1 LSGYLWLGARI
12 AGAQNHE
19 ALCGGMNFG
28 PTLSCVKTVSTLVE
42 EVLRHWPGEWQ
53 DKSDGSA
60 PHEAKFLQLAIEK
73 AATLL
78 GWLPVWD
85 FSATVKHTVEWY
97 AAQSEQSGKLA
108 AFTCQQISS
117 YETSA
122 AQMGA
127 VWA

>member
-12 AGAQNHE
+12 AVAENPE
-19 ALCGGMNFG
+19 ALCSGMNFG
-28 PTLSCVKTVSTLVE
+28 PMLSSVKTVRVLVE
-42 EVLRHWPGEWQ
+42 EVLRHWPGDWQ
-53 DKSDGSA
+53 DQSDGSA

-97 AAQSEQSGKLA
+97 ATQREQDGTVA
-108 AFTCQQISS
+108 AFTRQQIAS
-117 YETSA
+117 YETA
-122 AQMGA
+122 ASQMGA